1 MPKLVMSHFTVLTDD
16 VPGTVQFYRDVLGL
30 VDGPRPPL
38 AVPGAWLYSGE
49 TPVLHVV
56 GGRQRSELR
65 SGVIDH
71 MAFDAEGLSG
81 TLAALAGRGIAYRC
95 QRQPGSGTW
104 QLFFADP
111 NGATVELD
119 FASEEEAPPDLVVTA
134 GR

>member
-1 MPKLVMSHFTVLTDD
+1 MSHFTVLTDD

-71 MAFDAEGLSG
+71 MAFDAEGLAG
-81 TLAALAGRGIAYRC
+81 TLAALGGRGIAYRC
-95 QRQPGSGTW
+95 QRQPGSGPGSCSSPIPT
-104 QLFFADP
+104 
-111 NGATVELD
+111 
-119 FASEEEAPPDLVVTA
+119 APRSSWTSPPRRRPRPDLVVTA